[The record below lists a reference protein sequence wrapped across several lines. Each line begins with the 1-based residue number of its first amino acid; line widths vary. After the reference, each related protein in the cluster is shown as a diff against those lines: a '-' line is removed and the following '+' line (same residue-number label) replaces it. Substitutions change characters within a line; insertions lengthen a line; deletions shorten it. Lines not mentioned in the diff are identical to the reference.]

1 MGKYIVRRI
10 LQFIPVFIGATL
22 IIFAMIFAL
31 PGDPVRAL
39 AGERP
44 MTDGEYQRYQD
55 EYNLED
61 PFLIQYGKYLGVLPV
76 DPVGLDEEGPGFDG
90 LLQGNL
96 GRSFAG
102 REVSDIIRQRL
113 PITARLA
120 LIAFASEI
128 LIGIAAGILAGVRK
142 GKFLDQLVLVST
154 IALISI
160 PSLVLGYLAQ
170 LVFGV
175 QLGWFQINAASGTWT
190 ALLLPGLV
198 LGSYSVAY
206 IARLAR
212 TSMIETLSAD
222 FVKTATAKGLERRSV
237 VGKHA
242 LRNSLIPVVTYL
254 GVDIGGLMAGAVIT
268 EGIFN
273 VPGLG
278 NMVFR
283 SISSREGFVVV
294 GIVTF
299 FVIVYMIA
307 SLLVDIMYAALD
319 PRIRYE

>member
-1 MGKYIVRRI
+1 MGKYILRRL
-10 LQFIPVFIGATL
+10 LQFIPVFTGATL

-44 MTDGEYQRYQD
+44 MTDAEYNRYQD

-61 PFLIQYGKYLGVLPV
+61 PFFIQYGKYLGVLPV
-76 DPVGLDEEGPGFDG
+76 DPVGIDEEGPGFNG

-96 GRSFAG
+96 GKNFSG
-102 REVSDIIRQRL
+102 RPVSDIIAQRL

-120 LIAFASEI
+120 LIAFGAEI
-128 LIGIAAGILAGVRK
+128 LIGILAGILAAVRK

-154 IALISI
+154 IALVSI
-160 PSLVLGYLAQ
+160 PSLVLGYIAQ

-175 QLGWFQINAASGTWT
+175 KLGWFQVSASSGTWS

-198 LGSYSVAY
+198 LGAYSVAY
-206 IARLAR
+206 IARLSR
-212 TSMIETLSAD
+212 TSLIETLSAD
-222 FVKTATAKGLERRSV
+222 FVKTATSKGLTRRTV

-242 LRNSLIPVVTYL
+242 MRNSLIPVVTYL

-283 SISSREGFVVV
+283 SIGSREGFVVV

-299 FVIVYMIA
+299 FVIVYMVA
-307 SLLVDIMYAALD
+307 SLLVDVLYAALD